1 MKTAAIS
8 ILAIMLCGSFALGA
22 VGDLTFMKK
31 PPASR
36 TNSRLYVS
44 RFTHG
49 GADKARGLVHE
60 NSVTGQVRGLDG
72 VTVAIDATK
81 PDATKPD
88 VIRLDFTG
96 KGDFSKAPTATIK
109 MRPPQRNV
117 TLGMIGPAV
126 GAVNRDGVSVPV
138 TLSGTYWK
146 QGDRRGLSLI
156 MSAAGEGSCKFG
168 SKTYPVRV
176 IDGNGNLKL
185 SDALKPPFRPSSMM
199 PFDRVLVGTDGGK
212 FSNSAATSYVGQPIF
227 VDGKLYTVDV
237 SGMKIKALAM
247 KGSGGKVKV
256 DAPRWNC
263 TLIGKKYFV
272 TLAGDKTPIVV
283 PPDEYVTANYTVFT
297 GADPRKRSAS
307 ISGYGSYRGGKAIT
321 VAAGQT
327 VDMQLGAP
335 IEATVMSSARSGK
348 VGINLLMKDPL
359 GGRIS
364 GITNEAGRRPDP
376 PTVEVINKAGKI
388 VYTAKLAYG

>member
-1 MKTAAIS
+1 MKKAAIS

-49 GADKARGLVHE
+49 GADKARGLVSAH
-60 NSVTGQVRGLDG
+60 SVVGQLRGALG
-72 VTVAIDATK
+72 VTVAVDATK
-81 PDATKPD
+81 ADATKPD
-88 VIRLDFTG
+88 VIRLDFAG
-96 KGDFSKAPTATIK
+96 KGDFRKAPTAAIK
-109 MRPPQRNV
+109 MRPQQGN
-117 TLGMIGPAV
+117 TTIGNIGPAIV
-126 GAVNRDGVSVPV
+126 LVKRDGGSVPATV
-138 TLSGTYWK
+138 SGTYWK
-146 QGDRRGLSLI
+146 QGDRRGLSLM
-156 MSAAGEGSCKFG
+156 MSVAAEGSCKFG
-168 SKTYPVRV
+168 AKTYPVRV

-185 SDALKPPFRPSSMM
+185 SDALKPPFRPSSVM

-212 FSNSAATSYVGQPIF
+212 FSSSAATSYVGQPIF

-237 SGMKIKALAM
+237 SDMKIKAAVM
-247 KGSGGKVKV
+247 SVAGGKVKV

-263 TLIGKKYFV
+263 SLIGKKYFV
-272 TLAGDKTPIVV
+272 SLTGGKAPIVV
-283 PPDEYVTANYTVFT
+283 PPDEYVTANYTVYT
-297 GADPRKRSAS
+297 GADPRKRCAS
-307 ISGYGSYRGGKAIT
+307 IRGYGSYRGGKAFT

-327 VDMQLGAP
+327 VTMQLGAP
-335 IEATVMSSARSGK
+335 IEATVMASVRSGK
-348 VGINLLMKDPL
+348 ARINLMMKDPL

-364 GITNEAGRRPDP
+364 GIINDAGKRPDP
-376 PTVEVINKAGKI
+376 PTIEVINKAGKI